1 MGMAGRETVAGAQER
16 SRNTEDI
23 LLEVRRLAKYFPVIS
38 GVLFQRT
45 VGIIKAVD
53 DCSFFIR
60 KGETLGLVGESG
72 SGKTTTGRC
81 ILQLDRPTAG
91 EVLFDGQDLARL
103 TEADLRR
110 GRRRLPVVFQDSGS
124 SINPR
129 LTAWPRTG

>member
-53 DCSFFIR
+53 DISFFIR
-60 KGETLGLVGESG
+60 KGETLGLVGE
-72 SGKTTTGRC
+72 
-81 ILQLDRPTAG
+81 
-91 EVLFDGQDLARL
+91 
-103 TEADLRR
+103 
-110 GRRRLPVVFQDSGS
+110 
-124 SINPR
+124 
-129 LTAWPRTG
+129 